1 MRIEIEPP
9 QVTVPHTMAARLEF
23 STAVAE
29 SSHFLRAQDTGE
41 KKRPGV

>member
-1 MRIEIEPP
+1 MRIEIKPP
-9 QVTVPHTMAARLEF
+9 QVTVPLTMAARLEF

-29 SSHFLRAQDTGE
+29 SSHVLRAQDTAE